1 MPAKADKLG
10 GININ
15 YRYKRNLGGSL
26 HGNNYRW
33 KRVHF
38 VGNVPHE
45 VFVSLMQ
52 LSTVHLYLT
61 YPFVLS
67 WSLLEAMSA
76 GACIVASDTAPVR
89 EVIQN
94 QETGMLVD
102 FFDHEGIADAVA
114 AMLDSEQE
122 RTALGSRARNLIQS
136 TYDLRDICL
145 PKQINWAELI

>member
-1 MPAKADKLG
+1 M
-10 GININ
+10 
-15 YRYKRNLGGSL
+15 
-26 HGNNYRW
+26 
-33 KRVHF
+33 HF